1 MVTASSISWDGKL
14 SAAANGW
21 RAFDGDP
28 NTYPDTK
35 TAAGWVTVDLG
46 AGNAKTIVGIKYIP
60 RTGSASRM
68 NGARI
73 QGSNDGVN
81 YTDLY
86 TINGVTD
93 VKWYSQEI
101 NNNSPYRYLRYNTS
115 TGFVNVGELEFYE
128 KTIDRERIT
137 LLLGQAVQVAAE
149 RYTDDSYAG
158 LQTAFTSAMLVDATA
173 QATQSQLDAAADSLK
188 TALNGLIYKIAGAL
202 DPMEPNGTNG
212 WYTAPVTVVLST
224 SGHAEYSLDGN
235 TWQSYTEPVTFN
247 QDGKYTVSYR
257 SRNEA
262 GIAGNVQLTAFN
274 VDTTAPAI
282 TVSGIVYGAYNDSLE
297 ITPVLTLNDNL
308 SGVDTS
314 KITVTLDTY
323 SVQEGVGIPLI
334 TLPLGSHS
342 LVVTASD
349 MAGNTSVKR
358 SSSRLPPAW
367 SLCRPLSDALRKP
380 DGSMA
385 SISGSITWV
394 SQRACKANWQRMNW
408 QLL

>member
-1 MVTASSISWDGKL
+1 M
-14 SAAANGW
+14 
-21 RAFDGDP
+21 
-28 NTYPDTK
+28 
-35 TAAGWVTVDLG
+35 
-46 AGNAKTIVGIKYIP
+46 
-60 RTGSASRM
+60 
-68 NGARI
+68 
-73 QGSNDGVN
+73 
-81 YTDLY
+81 
-86 TINGVTD
+86 
-93 VKWYSQEI
+93 
-101 NNNSPYRYLRYNTS
+101 
-115 TGFVNVGELEFYE
+115 
-128 KTIDRERIT
+128 
-137 LLLGQAVQVAAE
+137 
-149 RYTDDSYAG
+149 
-158 LQTAFTSAMLVDATA
+158 
-173 QATQSQLDAAADSLK
+173 K

-349 MAGNTSVKR
+349 MAGNTSSQTVIFQTTASMESMQALVRRFTEAGWINGEYIWIDNMGIAKGLQ
-358 SSSRLPPAW
+358 SKLAANE
-367 SLCRPLSDALRKP
+367 LAAFVNQVQALRGKH
-380 DGSMA
+380 
-385 SISGSITWV
+385 ITE
-394 SQRACKANWQRMNW
+394 KAADY
-408 QLL
+408 LLRDAEYLLNKQ